1 VGSTNANN
9 PLRLRHRRWVYEGL
23 DIPEGMAL
31 VRRESPKKRPP
42 PPQLLVV
49 GDEVAQA
56 VGPPL
61 TRLARDAGVAIL
73 VQGRP
78 GLPAE
83 SWLEQGWIVSAVGRC
98 LPDLLLLAF
107 MSGQDPDTMDKL
119 AVAAG
124 CPALWLS
131 PDPAEAT
138 KVVTP
143 VHLPAAPDTMAPTA
157 LGYAAWAGRAWHVM
171 SEMSNG

>member
-1 VGSTNANN
+1 MGSTAKN

-23 DIPEGMAL
+23 DIPEGKAL
-31 VRRESPKKRPP
+31 VRGTPRPHRSP

-61 TRLARDAGVAIL
+61 TRLSRDAGVAIL

-78 GLPAE
+78 GKGARA
-83 SWLEQGWIVSAVGRC
+83 WLEEGWIVSAVARC
-98 LPDLLLLAF
+98 LPDLLVLAF
-107 MSGQDPDTMDKL
+107 MVGQEAEVMDQL
-119 AVAAG
+119 AALAG
-124 CPALWLS
+124 CPALWMS
-131 PDPAEAT
+131 PEPVEAT
-138 KVVTP
+138 EAVTP
-143 VHLPAAPDTMAPTA
+143 VHLAAAPDTMSPTA
-157 LGYAAWAGRAWHVM
+157 FGYAAWAGKAWHVM